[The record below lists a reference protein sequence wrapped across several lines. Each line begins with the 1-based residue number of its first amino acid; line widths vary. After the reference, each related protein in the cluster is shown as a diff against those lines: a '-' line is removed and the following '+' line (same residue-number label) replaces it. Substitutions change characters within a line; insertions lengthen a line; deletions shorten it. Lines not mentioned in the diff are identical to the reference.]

1 LPRTKKG
8 LKKRKK
14 KVAEKKGVRF
24 DFRIEREKRGQ
35 RKKGSGL
42 IFELGNLR
50 LHVGN

>member
-8 LKKRKK
+8 LKKREKK
-14 KVAEKKGVRF
+14 GRKKGSGLIFESEKREKKGV
-24 DFRIEREKRGQ
+24 

-42 IFELGNLR
+42 IFELGTLR